1 MPRILIACLGNIFYG
16 DDAFGIEV
24 ARELSARALPEN
36 VRLVDFGIRGL
47 DLAFELANDYALVVL
62 VDVFKVGAA
71 PGSLFVLEPKM
82 PDKAAHQATHDVTPA
97 RALDF
102 ALQLENR
109 PRKMLL
115 VACEPANVEFRDGLS
130 APVAAAVPRAVAK
143 ILEIAEK
150 ESNSQG

>member
-1 MPRILIACLGNIFYG
+1 MPPILIACLGNIFYG
-16 DDAFGIEV
+16 DDAFGTEV
-24 ARELSARALPEN
+24 ARGLAACRLPEN

-62 VDVFKVGAA
+62 VDAIEAGAA
-71 PGSLFVLEPKM
+71 PGDLFVLEPKM
-82 PDKAAHQATHDVTPA
+82 PEKNAREPAHDLTPA

-102 ALQLENR
+102 ALQLEKR

-115 VACEPANVEFRDGLS
+115 VACEPANVEFREGLS

-143 ILEIAEK
+143 ILELVEK
-150 ESNSQG
+150 ESNLQG